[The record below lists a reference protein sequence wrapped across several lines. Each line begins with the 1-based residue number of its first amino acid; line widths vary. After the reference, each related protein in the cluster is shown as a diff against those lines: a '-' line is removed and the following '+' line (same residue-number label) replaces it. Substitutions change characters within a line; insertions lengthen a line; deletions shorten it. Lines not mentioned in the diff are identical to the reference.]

1 MGNAYQKLSSTTS
14 FNKKK
19 YDWEHENVVIRSS
32 AKDYGPSI
40 QAAVKNIES
49 IRARVH

>member
-1 MGNAYQKLSSTTS
+1 MPIKNFVQRHHWT
-14 FNKKK
+14 KK

-32 AKDYGPSI
+32 AKDYRPSI

-49 IRARVH
+49 IRSHVR